1 MFGKKKDE
9 DWEYIGNTF
18 GESDKEAQ
26 TKLFTDPDY
35 VKSIFQPFLEEDE
48 QILWC
53 MGGGKGN
60 KENPL
65 ESKKGKSLLKKYDI
79 LSKAIPAIVIL
90 GVLIMIFGKSNGTR
104 FLGFLIF
111 LPVLLITSYFPIIMI
126 LIAVGFIIW
135 ALTSGKKAMNFAITD
150 RRVVVYGYSQ
160 WLETRFDDIV
170 ETSVSLKK
178 GKKGRI
184 DIKVQQAGE
193 DMFLWGVEDPYRVK
207 YLLDKA
213 MEDYYAKQNQV

>member
-1 MFGKKKDE
+1 MEEKDE
-9 DWEYIGNTF
+9 DWGYIGNNV
-18 GESDKEAQ
+18 GESEEKAQ

-65 ESKKGKSLLKKYDI
+65 ESKKGKSLLNKYDI
-79 LSKAIPAIVIL
+79 LSKAILAIVIL

-104 FLGFLIF
+104 FLGFLFF
-111 LPVLLITSYFPIIMI
+111 LPVLLITSYLPIIMI

-150 RRVVVYGYSQ
+150 RRVVVFGYGQ
-160 WLETRFDDIV
+160 WIEAKFDDIV
-170 ETSVSLKK
+170 ETSVTLKR

-184 DIKVQQAGE
+184 DIKVQEASK
-193 DMFLWGVEDPYRVK
+193 DIFMWGVDDPYRVK

-213 MEDYYAKQNQV
+213 IEEYFAKQF

>member
-1 MFGKKKDE
+1 MLWKKKDE
-9 DWEYIGNTF
+9 DWGYIGNNV
-18 GESDKEAQ
+18 GESEEEAQ

-65 ESKKGKSLLKKYDI
+65 ESKKGKSLLNKYDI
-79 LSKAIPAIVIL
+79 LSKAILAIVIL

-111 LPVLLITSYFPIIMI
+111 LPVLLITSYLPIIMI

-150 RRVVVYGYSQ
+150 RRVVVFGYGQ
-160 WLETRFDDIV
+160 WIEAKFDDIV
-170 ETSVSLKK
+170 ETSVTLKR

-184 DIKVQQAGE
+184 DIKVQEASK
-193 DMFLWGVEDPYRVK
+193 DIFMWGVDDPYRVK

-213 MEDYYAKQNQV
+213 IEEYFAKQF